1 MPWELRGQKRY
12 YYRSERVAG
21 RPVRRYFG
29 SGPAAELQAA
39 ADDLRRLRRETQARE
54 RGLEEARLREAEA
67 PLTLLC
73 GLTDLLAHAA
83 LAAAGYHRH
92 DRGPWR
98 RRRDTDHAG

>member
-39 ADDLRRLRRETQARE
+39 ADDLRRLRRPRPASGAGR
-54 RGLEEARLREAEA
+54 RPG
-67 PLTLLC
+67 C
-73 GLTDLLAHAA
+73 G
-83 LAAAGYHRH
+83 RP
-92 DRGPWR
+92 RPRWR
-98 RRRDTDHAG
+98 CCVS